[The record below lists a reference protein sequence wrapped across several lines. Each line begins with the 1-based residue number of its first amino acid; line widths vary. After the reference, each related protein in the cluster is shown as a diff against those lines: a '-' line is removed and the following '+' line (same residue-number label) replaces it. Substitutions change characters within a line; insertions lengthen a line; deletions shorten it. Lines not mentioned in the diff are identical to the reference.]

1 MQYSELHDYD
11 KIISDT
17 NKLSLAL
24 NMCSVYIILN
34 IANNDVIWTLPR
46 YSFEAMPSFTLVA
59 HEVLEIFYKT

>member
-11 KIISDT
+11 KIISDA

-34 IANNDVIWTLPR
+34 ITNI
-46 YSFEAMPSFTLVA
+46 
-59 HEVLEIFYKT
+59 